1 MVVGEVAGTSSRHRE
16 GGDAAGAVSTGM
28 AGKTVG
34 AADKRGKEAEMR
46 VAEHDEHG
54 FAAGEDSEVCVVALD
69 VGIADDAR
77 ESGFVVD
84 ERVAK

>member
-1 MVVGEVAGTSSRHRE
+1 
-16 GGDAAGAVSTGM
+16 
-28 AGKTVG
+28 
-34 AADKRGKEAEMR
+34 MR
-46 VAEHDEHG
+46 VAEHDERG